1 MAKKKLPEAVSD
13 VKELNWDSAD
23 SSSVPGSGQDEPS
36 PLSPAE
42 FPGKMDGFTIH
53 QVLDLAFRQI
63 EGNLKEGNPVISWG
77 IYPDHVN
84 FVFCDGKKI
93 TIGL

>member
-1 MAKKKLPEAVSD
+1 MAKKKLPEAVED
-13 VKELNWDSAD
+13 VKELNWE
-23 SSSVPGSGQDEPS
+23 EPEG
-36 PLSPAE
+36 E
-42 FPGKMDGFTIH
+42 FPGKMAGFTIH

-93 TIGL
+93 NIGL

>member
-1 MAKKKLPEAVSD
+1 MGHCGQFLCPGIGTGRT
-13 VKELNWDSAD
+13 
-23 SSSVPGSGQDEPS
+23 VPIVPCGV
-36 PLSPAE
+36 
-42 FPGKMDGFTIH
+42 PGKMAGFTIH

-93 TIGL
+93 NIGL